1 MNVRGRTGRRVV
13 AGIALVAGLLATTG
27 CDYRGINSFR
37 LPGTVGA
44 GDGAYTVSIEMRDV
58 TNIVQNAPV
67 RVGDMPV
74 GTVAGVDVNGWNA
87 VVTVNLRDDVVLPG
101 NATAR
106 AGQTSL
112 LGAKHIEL
120 SAPTDTPAQGRLA
133 DGAVIPLD
141 RTGAFPATEDVLA
154 STALLLNGGGLE
166 QVKSITA
173 EVNRALG
180 GREDSARS
188 ALENLATFTEGL
200 NEQKADIITAIEGL
214 NRFAGTVARE
224 RATLEGALDS
234 LPPALRTLEQ
244 ERGQLVTTLE
254 SLGRFGDV
262 ASDVINRSK
271 DDLVGNLN
279 DLQPSLRALADSG
292 ESLTN
297 SLRLLPTV
305 VFPLDTVHNTFRGDY
320 VSLYATIDLTLGT
333 LDRTWLAGTP
343 AEGSLVTLEE
353 NLKAGRGVSGQVTD
367 PLRQPLGLPGAEGG
381 LPLPGAQPAPGA
393 VPEPA
398 APSGGAPAQPDSPAT
413 PPPAGPEPEENSDSG
428 LVGSLLGGGD
438 S

>member
-1 MNVRGRTGRRVV
+1 MIGRSGRR
-13 AGIALVAGLLATTG
+13 ALVGAVLAVGLLAISA
-27 CDYRGINSFR
+27 CDYRGINSIR

-44 GDGAYTVSIEMRDV
+44 GDGAYTVTIRMRDV
-58 TNIVQNAPV
+58 TNIVENAPV
-67 RVGDMPV
+67 RVGDMAV
-74 GTVAGVDVNGWNA
+74 GSVAGVAVDGWDA
-87 VVTVNLRDDVVLPG
+87 VVRVNLRDDVVLPA
-101 NATAR
+101 NAVAR

-120 SAPTDTPAQGRLA
+120 SAPSDVPPEGRLA
-133 DGAVIPLD
+133 DGAVVPVE
-141 RTGAFPATEDVLA
+141 RTAAFPSTEDVLA

-166 QVKSITA
+166 QIKTITA

-180 GREDSARS
+180 GREESARA
-188 ALENLATFTEGL
+188 ALENLATFTQGL
-200 NEQKADIITAIEGL
+200 DRQKGDIIAAIEGL
-214 NRFAGTVARE
+214 NRFSGTVARE
-224 RATLEGALDS
+224 RDTLTGALDA
-234 LPPALRTLEQ
+234 LPPALTTLEQ
-244 ERGQLVTTLE
+244 ERAQLVRTLE

-262 ASDVINRSK
+262 ASDVLNRSK

-292 ESLTN
+292 TSLTD
-297 SLRLLPTV
+297 SLRLLPTL

-343 AEGSLVTLEE
+343 AEGSLVALEN

-367 PLRQPLGLPGAEGG
+367 PLAGPLGLGG
-381 LPLPGAQPAPGA
+381 VVLAPDDPTPAPA
-393 VPEPA
+393 PA
-398 APSGGAPAQPDSPAT
+398 APPSETGPGATPPSPVAPPAT
-413 PPPAGPEPEENSDSG
+413 PDPDPEAPSDPG
-428 LVGSLLGGGD
+428 LVGSLLGGGN